1 MGLALGPSRCKQ
13 PVAAQSII
21 KNAFGPSGIPDGL
34 FLASKETSMI
44 EITQVNA
51 SLDEAGDEN
60 TCLIVGKRVAKR
72 ILRCKD
78 SEIKSIELHR
88 KSIDARKKRDV
99 HFILSFRVELTS
111 PHLEREAVDSVSERD
126 RSRARAIEDDE
137 PSFPSPISDAS
148 KERPVVVGAG
158 CAGLFAALTLAE
170 AGLKPLLI
178 ERGDPAFRR
187 SQAIDLFLKE
197 RILDPE
203 SNIQFGLGG
212 AGTFSDGKLNT
223 GTKNPAHRLILETFV
238 EAGAPRDILW
248 DAKPHIGSDI
258 LPTVVTAISQR
269 IEQLGGVVRYR
280 TKLVDIRT
288 DASGAI
294 TGIDVQSS
302 QDAAYEP
309 IETKHLILACGHS
322 ARDIFELLKDH
333 NVALAQKTFAMGVRI
348 EHPQRDI
355 DRAQYGASAGH
366 PALGA
371 APYKLVAHLPNGR
384 SVFSFCMCPGGQVVA
399 ASSEQGHLCVN
410 GASLNARDG
419 RNANAALLVNVTP
432 EDLPN
437 DDPLAGIELQRACE
451 AAAYRLGGSNW
462 NAPAQLVGDFLAGRV
477 SKAPGKVKPTYPLG
491 VTWTAIDEAL
501 PQHIVESL
509 RLGLP
514 LLGKKL
520 RGYDRPD
527 AVLTG
532 VETRSSSP
540 VTVTRDR
547 TCHAVSTPGLYPCG
561 EGAGYAGGIMSAA
574 TDGIRC
580 AEALIADL

>member
-1 MGLALGPSRCKQ
+1 M
-13 PVAAQSII
+13 
-21 KNAFGPSGIPDGL
+21 
-34 FLASKETSMI
+34 
-44 EITQVNA
+44 
-51 SLDEAGDEN
+51 
-60 TCLIVGKRVAKR
+60 
-72 ILRCKD
+72 
-78 SEIKSIELHR
+78 
-88 KSIDARKKRDV
+88 
-99 HFILSFRVELTS
+99 
-111 PHLEREAVDSVSERD
+111 
-126 RSRARAIEDDE
+126 
-137 PSFPSPISDAS
+137 
-148 KERPVVVGAG
+148 
-158 CAGLFAALTLAE
+158 
-170 AGLKPLLI
+170 LI

-280 TKLVDIRT
+280 TKLVDIRI

-302 QDAAYEP
+302 QDTACEP

-322 ARDIFELLKDH
+322 ARDIFELLKDTTWSSH
-333 NVALAQKTFAMGVRI
+333 KRPLPWAFASSIR
-348 EHPQRDI
+348 
-355 DRAQYGASAGH
+355 SATSTE
-366 PALGA
+366 PNSELGGTSCPRSS
-371 APYKLVAHLPNGR
+371 PYKLVAHLPNGR

-462 NAPAQLVGDFLAGRV
+462 NAPAQLVGDFLAGRA

-514 LLGKKL
+514 LLGKSYEATTAPML
-520 RGYDRPD
+520 SLPAWRLARAHRSPSPETEHAMPCRPRASTL
-527 AVLTG
+527 AVRELDM
-532 VETRSSSP
+532 P
-540 VTVTRDR
+540 
-547 TCHAVSTPGLYPCG
+547 
-561 EGAGYAGGIMSAA
+561 AA
-574 TDGIRC
+574 S
-580 AEALIADL
+580 

>member
-1 MGLALGPSRCKQ
+1 M
-13 PVAAQSII
+13 
-21 KNAFGPSGIPDGL
+21 
-34 FLASKETSMI
+34 
-44 EITQVNA
+44 
-51 SLDEAGDEN
+51 
-60 TCLIVGKRVAKR
+60 
-72 ILRCKD
+72 
-78 SEIKSIELHR
+78 
-88 KSIDARKKRDV
+88 
-99 HFILSFRVELTS
+99 
-111 PHLEREAVDSVSERD
+111 
-126 RSRARAIEDDE
+126 
-137 PSFPSPISDAS
+137 
-148 KERPVVVGAG
+148 
-158 CAGLFAALTLAE
+158 
-170 AGLKPLLI
+170 
-178 ERGDPAFRR
+178 
-187 SQAIDLFLKE
+187 
-197 RILDPE
+197 
-203 SNIQFGLGG
+203 
-212 AGTFSDGKLNT
+212 
-223 GTKNPAHRLILETFV
+223 
-238 EAGAPRDILW
+238 
-248 DAKPHIGSDI
+248 
-258 LPTVVTAISQR
+258 
-269 IEQLGGVVRYR
+269 
-280 TKLVDIRT
+280 
-288 DASGAI
+288 
-294 TGIDVQSS
+294 
-302 QDAAYEP
+302 
-309 IETKHLILACGHS
+309 
-322 ARDIFELLKDH
+322 
-333 NVALAQKTFAMGVRI
+333 ALAQKTFAMGVRI

-355 DRAQYGASAGH
+355 DRAQYGASAEH

-462 NAPAQLVGDFLAGRV
+462 NAPAQLVGDFLAGRA

-540 VTVTRDR
+540 VTVARDR

>member
-1 MGLALGPSRCKQ
+1 MGLALGHSRCKQ
-13 PVAAQSII
+13 PVAVQSII

-51 SLDEAGDEN
+51 SLDEASDEN
-60 TCLIVGKRVAKR
+60 ACLIVGKRVAKCV
-72 ILRCKD
+72 LRCKD

-111 PHLEREAVDSVSERD
+111 PHLEREAVDSVAERD
-126 RSRARAIEDDE
+126 RSRVRAIEDDGS
-137 PSFPSPISDAS
+137 SFPTPVSDAPQ
-148 KERPVVVGAG
+148 ERPVVVGAG

-280 TKLVDIRT
+280 TKLVDIHI

-302 QDAAYEP
+302 QDAACEP

-355 DRAQYGASAGH
+355 DRAQYGALAGH

-462 NAPAQLVGDFLAGRV
+462 NAPAQLVGDFLAGRA